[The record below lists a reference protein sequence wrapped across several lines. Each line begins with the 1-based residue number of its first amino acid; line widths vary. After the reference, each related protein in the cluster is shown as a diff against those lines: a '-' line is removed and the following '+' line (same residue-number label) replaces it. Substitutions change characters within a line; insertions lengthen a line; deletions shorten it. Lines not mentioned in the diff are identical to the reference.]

1 MVGLSGAGCFLK
13 FSDQNKPSGSHRTV
27 PYCKEVRV
35 ERDDDDDDN
44 DRLPVNDTS
53 GVGQDVVTDSKN
65 RNLLDTITNTW
76 LPTERK
82 GETRHVIIIVPVS
95 LSLSCLSNHMGISS
109 HHTKVMSLLEEFYEP
124 PLPPAP
130 TEPQSPIQT
139 YQLRKELGGIAT
151 EIAIQTFDDRIL
163 VLVSQSGKI
172 GCLVSIRIAW
182 CAEQHGFQ
190 FSYSTLHANLRF
202 KPLYLQ

>member
-1 MVGLSGAGCFLK
+1 
-13 FSDQNKPSGSHRTV
+13 
-27 PYCKEVRV
+27 
-35 ERDDDDDDN
+35 
-44 DRLPVNDTS
+44 
-53 GVGQDVVTDSKN
+53 
-65 RNLLDTITNTW
+65 
-76 LPTERK
+76 
-82 GETRHVIIIVPVS
+82 
-95 LSLSCLSNHMGISS
+95 MGISA
-109 HHTKVMSLLEEFYEP
+109 HHTTKVMSLLEESYEP

-130 TEPQSPIQT
+130 TEPQSPIPT

-182 CAEQHGFQ
+182 CAKRRGFQ
-190 FSYSTLHANLRF
+190 FLYSTLHANLRF